1 MLAMTQCGI
10 DNREES
16 IMMRLGALA
25 IAVGAMFA
33 NPAPTFADTRLLVNC
48 FWPPQHF
55 VCREILPAWIERV
68 EEVTEGRV
76 RGIIPPKSVAAPPEQ
91 WDAVEK
97 GIADVSVQ
105 FTGFVQ
111 NRVQGPMVAMNLFT
125 GIQDAP
131 AMSQALWETREQFF
145 PDEHEGIKLLSL
157 WVITPG
163 EVWSQTDT
171 PILSVE
177 DLKTRKIWA
186 LPGSPAN
193 LLKGL
198 ESGVVAG
205 PAVQANEIISR
216 GVVDGYIALSPNSVE
231 TFQLMPY
238 TTHRTVFERGLYTT
252 VFNLLMNE
260 DKWNEISPEDQEA
273 IMSVSGDEFGRFASE
288 FWVRLD
294 GESLERIAEAGI
306 ETHQAPAEFEAAL
319 VEASK
324 GLTEGWIAKASEKGI
339 DAQAA
344 LDFYVARAR
353 ELAGQATN

>member
-1 MLAMTQCGI
+1 ML
-10 DNREES
+10 NRLLPA
-16 IMMRLGALA
+16 LGLAVALWTPQA
-25 IAVGAMFA
+25 AQAE
-33 NPAPTFADTRLLVNC
+33 TRLLVNC

-55 VCREILPAWIERV
+55 VCREILPTWIERV

-91 WDAVEK
+91 WDAVDK
-97 GIADVSVQ
+97 GIADVAAQ

-125 GIQDAP
+125 GIPDAQ
-131 AMSQALWETREQFF
+131 AMSTALWETREQFF

-163 EVWSQTDT
+163 EVWSQTDE

-177 DLKTRKIWA
+177 DLQNRKIWA

-216 GVVDGYIALSPNSVE
+216 GVVDGYIALSPNSVD
-231 TFQLMPY
+231 TFQLIPY

-260 DKWNEISPEDQEA
+260 DKWNEISAEDQAA
-273 IMSVSGDEFGRFASE
+273 IMSVSGPEFGRFAAE
-288 FWVRLD
+288 YWERLD
-294 GESLERIAEAGI
+294 AASLSKLEEAGI
-306 ETHQAPAEFEAAL
+306 QTHQAPAEFEQAL
-319 VEASK
+319 VDAAEA
-324 GLTEGWIAKASEKGI
+324 LTEGWIAKAGEKGI
-339 DAQAA
+339 DGQAA
-344 LDFYVARAR
+344 LDFYIKRSR
-353 ELAGQATN
+353 ELAGTN